1 MLNNNL
7 EINGLISNFD
17 EDVKRIPEQEFINSL
32 NLNKKS
38 PYYKKRLE
46 IIKSFYNDEV
56 RRDHYEELGMTF
68 YKISARMDINKYK
81 NKHKKEDIIEDI
93 LALPIK
99 PSSIWIDGNEL
110 TLEFRPKEYFHF
122 KSYIDYL
129 KLVLSFI
136 DFIEEYKEFKL
147 YYDGDFDDDPEL
159 ISKGSMI
166 LSDVKFSKDIFD
178 TNRIDI
184 YDEDKVLMIELN
196 N

>member
-46 IIKSFYNDEV
+46 IIKSFNNDEV

-147 YYDGDFDDDPEL
+147 CYDGDFDDDPEL

>member
-17 EDVKRIPEQEFINSL
+17 EDVKRIPEQEFIKSL

-38 PYYKKRLE
+38 LYYKKRLE

-159 ISKGSMI
+159 ISKESMI

>member
-17 EDVKRIPEQEFINSL
+17 EDVKRIPEQEFIKSL

-38 PYYKKRLE
+38 LYYKKRLE

-184 YDEDKVLMIELN
+184 YDEDNVLIIELN

>member
-17 EDVKRIPEQEFINSL
+17 EDVKRIPEQEFIKSL

-56 RRDHYEELGMTF
+56 RRYHYEELGMTF
-68 YKISARMDINKYK
+68 YKISARKDINKYK

-147 YYDGDFDDDPEL
+147 CYDGDFDDDPEL

-178 TNRIDI
+178 TNRIDV

>member
-17 EDVKRIPEQEFINSL
+17 EDVKRIPEQEFIKSL

-38 PYYKKRLE
+38 LYYKKRLE

-147 YYDGDFDDDPEL
+147 CYDGDFDDDPEL

-178 TNRIDI
+178 TNRIDV

>member
-147 YYDGDFDDDPEL
+147 CYDGDFDDDPEL

>member
-17 EDVKRIPEQEFINSL
+17 EDVKRIPEQEFIKSL

-38 PYYKKRLE
+38 LYYKKRLE

-184 YDEDKVLMIELN
+184 YDEDKVLIIELN

>member
-17 EDVKRIPEQEFINSL
+17 EDVKRIPEQEFIKSL

-81 NKHKKEDIIEDI
+81 SKHKKEDIIEDI

>member
-17 EDVKRIPEQEFINSL
+17 EDVKRIPEQEFIKSL

-166 LSDVKFSKDIFD
+166 L
-178 TNRIDI
+178 
-184 YDEDKVLMIELN
+184 
-196 N
+196 

>member
-17 EDVKRIPEQEFINSL
+17 EDVKRIPEQEFIKSL

-38 PYYKKRLE
+38 LYYKKRLE

-184 YDEDKVLMIELN
+184 YDEDKVLMIDLN

>member
-17 EDVKRIPEQEFINSL
+17 EDVKRIPEQEFIKSL

-38 PYYKKRLE
+38 LYYKKRLE

-93 LALPIK
+93 LSLPIK

-147 YYDGDFDDDPEL
+147 CYDGDFDDDPEL

-178 TNRIDI
+178 TNRIDV

>member
-46 IIKSFYNDEV
+46 IIKSFNNDEV

-99 PSSIWIDGNEL
+99 PYLFRFCRNCGLYALRSGPFRVCEARGGIT
-110 TLEFRPKEYFHF
+110 TLSALYVL
-122 KSYIDYL
+122 L
-129 KLVLSFI
+129 KRRTAACQS
-136 DFIEEYKEFKL
+136 
-147 YYDGDFDDDPEL
+147 G
-159 ISKGSMI
+159 
-166 LSDVKFSKDIFD
+166 
-178 TNRIDI
+178 
-184 YDEDKVLMIELN
+184 
-196 N
+196 

>member
-17 EDVKRIPEQEFINSL
+17 EDVKRIPEQEFIKSL

>member
-17 EDVKRIPEQEFINSL
+17 EDVKRIPEQEFIKSL

-38 PYYKKRLE
+38 LYYKKRLE

-99 PSSIWIDGNEL
+99 PSSIRIDGNEL

>member
-17 EDVKRIPEQEFINSL
+17 EDVKRIPEQEFIKSL

-56 RRDHYEELGMTF
+56 RRDNYEELGMTF
-68 YKISARMDINKYK
+68 YKIFAIKDINKYK

-147 YYDGDFDDDPEL
+147 CYDGDFDDDPEL

-178 TNRIDI
+178 TNRIDV